1 MPKQWR
7 YPRLLAEKDK
17 FIKGFSA
24 SEERM
29 LEYYDVTASS
39 ASDRLIDGSMSS
51 EEDDG
56 EILGPI
62 L

>member
-1 MPKQWR
+1 
-7 YPRLLAEKDK
+7 
-17 FIKGFSA
+17 
-24 SEERM
+24 M